1 MSILFLLKSFK
12 RRKTKVFLTVLA
24 ISIGVLSVVIISA
37 VGSIGKNIIKNEMSA
52 LGLNGLVI
60 SKNIDLDTLT
70 LSEYELKEIKSLKI
84 VENASPLI
92 YNTSTVTVNNKQ
104 SYCILFGAD
113 SKNNDTMKLSVV
125 SGRPF
130 YSQDIT
136 CANKVC
142 LIDES
147 FAISSFGSKNVV
159 NKSLLITL
167 GDSTQSFK
175 IVGVINSK
183 NSMVKNMLSQ
193 YTLNFIYLPYTTLMQ
208 FSQNENFDSITVE
221 LKDNATA
228 SLAETSL
235 LKQLS
240 FMSGIDDAYKIEN
253 MHKHSDSL
261 NKILN
266 VITLVLSLIAGV
278 SLIVSGIS
286 VMTSMLSS
294 VRERTHEIGIKK
306 SIGARSVDIM
316 VEFLFES
323 FLISFFGLALGLCF
337 GFLISFTSAFAL
349 NVKIN
354 FDINIIISCAII
366 TLLSG
371 VIFGV
376 YPAVCACKLK
386 PIDALKIQ

>member
-24 ISIGVLSVVIISA
+24 ISVGVISVVIISA
-37 VGSIGKNIIKNEMSA
+37 VGSVGKSIIKNEMSA
-52 LGLNGLVI
+52 LGLNGLVV
-60 SKNIDLDTLT
+60 SKNIDLET
-70 LSEYELKEIKSLKI
+70 LSLSKYELEEIKSLKI

-92 YNTSTVTVNNKQ
+92 YNTSTVTINNKQ

-125 SGRPF
+125 SGRDF
-130 YSQDIT
+130 YPQDIT
-136 CANKVC
+136 SSNNVC
-142 LIDES
+142 LIDEG
-147 FAISSFGSKNVV
+147 FALSSFGTKNVV
-159 NKSLLITL
+159 NKSLLITF
-167 GDSTQSFK
+167 GDNTQSFK
-175 IVGVINSK
+175 IVGVISSK

-221 LKDNATA
+221 LKDNTNA
-228 SLAETSL
+228 SLAETTL

-266 VITLVLSLIAGV
+266 VVTLVLSLIAGV

-306 SIGARSVDIM
+306 SVGARSVDIM
-316 VEFLFES
+316 AEFLFEA
-323 FLISFFGLALGLCF
+323 FLISLLGLVLGLCL
-337 GFLISFTSAFAL
+337 GLLISFIAASAL
-349 NVKIN
+349 SVKLN
-354 FDINIIISCAII
+354 FDLNIIISCVII
-366 TLLSG
+366 TLFSG
-371 VIFGV
+371 VVFGA

-386 PIDALKIQ
+386 PIDALKFQ